1 MNSIKIQY
9 TQELLKNVSK
19 TLFDNLKD
27 YQEDVIFILQS
38 TQSHSLNLNNFQNI
52 FEVYFEKNK
61 RELIE
66 WHLHFTGLICNDLK
80 YISND
85 GNDFLFEYY

>member
-66 WHLHFTGLICNDLK
+66 WHLHFTGLICNDLS
-80 YISND
+80 YISNEGD
-85 GNDFLFEYY
+85 NFLFEYY